1 MNDQPAQKAVASI
14 NFNKLEIES
23 DGTRAGTKI
32 LLNGKAIENLASLSF
47 TFFNSD
53 YSPVSLGFRVEDQ
66 EIKAG
71 TLLGSTYFSLIPPK
85 PDDADASKRA
95 VASVGGKG
103 IHPASVTCHSHRT
116 PSWGCPPECLRADL
130 SPWTNT
136 TSRSAIKPSCGP
148 GRGPGCFAPTRKT
161 LCR

>member
-32 LLNGKAIENLASLSF
+32 PLNGKAIENMASLSF

-66 EIKAG
+66 KIKSG

-85 PDDADASKRA
+85 PDDADASKRGG
-95 VASVGGKG
+95 VGRRER

-116 PSWGCPPECLRADL
+116 PSWGWPR
-130 SPWTNT
+130 
-136 TSRSAIKPSCGP
+136 
-148 GRGPGCFAPTRKT
+148 
-161 LCR
+161 

>member
-103 IHPASVTCHSHRT
+103 FTLQASHVIPVEH
-116 PSWGCPPECLRADL
+116 LRGDVR
-130 SPWTNT
+130 
-136 TSRSAIKPSCGP
+136 RSAYAQI
-148 GRGPGCFAPTRKT
+148 
-161 LCR
+161 

>member
-1 MNDQPAQKAVASI
+1 MNDQPAKKAVASI
-14 NFNKLEIES
+14 NFNKIEIES
-23 DGTRAGTKI
+23 DGTRVGTKI
-32 LLNGKAIENLASLSF
+32 LLNGKSIENLASLSF

-95 VASVGGKG
+95 VASVGGGGGAGGKG
-103 IHPASVTCHSHRT
+103 FTLQASHVIPIEH
-116 PSWGCPPECLRADL
+116 LRGNVRRNAY
-130 SPWTNT
+130 
-136 TSRSAIKPSCGP
+136 AQI
-148 GRGPGCFAPTRKT
+148 
-161 LCR
+161 

>member
-95 VASVGGKG
+95 VASVGGWG
-103 IHPASVTCHSHRT
+103 FTLQASHVIPIEH
-116 PSWGCPPECLRADL
+116 LRGEVR
-130 SPWTNT
+130 
-136 TSRSAIKPSCGP
+136 RSAYAQI
-148 GRGPGCFAPTRKT
+148 
-161 LCR
+161 

>member
-1 MNDQPAQKAVASI
+1 MNDQPAQKAVAAI
-14 NFNKLEIES
+14 NFNKIEIES

-32 LLNGKAIENLASLSF
+32 MLNGKAIENLASLSF

-95 VASVGGKG
+95 VASVGGAGGKG
-103 IHPASVTCHSHRT
+103 FTLQASHVIPIEH
-116 PSWGCPPECLRADL
+116 LRGDVRRNAY
-130 SPWTNT
+130 
-136 TSRSAIKPSCGP
+136 AQI
-148 GRGPGCFAPTRKT
+148 
-161 LCR
+161 

>member
-95 VASVGGKG
+95 VASVGGTG
-103 IHPASVTCHSHRT
+103 ARGFTLQASHVIPIEH
-116 PSWGCPPECLRADL
+116 LRGDVR
-130 SPWTNT
+130 
-136 TSRSAIKPSCGP
+136 RSAYAQI
-148 GRGPGCFAPTRKT
+148 
-161 LCR
+161 

>member
-1 MNDQPAQKAVASI
+1 MNDQPAQKAVAAI

-95 VASVGGKG
+95 VASVGGRG
-103 IHPASVTCHSHRT
+103 FTLQASYVIPIEH
-116 PSWGCPPECLRADL
+116 LRGDVR
-130 SPWTNT
+130 
-136 TSRSAIKPSCGP
+136 RSAYAQI
-148 GRGPGCFAPTRKT
+148 
-161 LCR
+161 

>member
-32 LLNGKAIENLASLSF
+32 LLNGKAIENLASLTF

-103 IHPASVTCHSHRT
+103 FTLQASRVIPIEH
-116 PSWGCPPECLRADL
+116 LRGDVR
-130 SPWTNT
+130 
-136 TSRSAIKPSCGP
+136 RSAYAQI
-148 GRGPGCFAPTRKT
+148 
-161 LCR
+161 